1 VHLNHRPALAGSI
14 AGQSGIAPMGLVI
27 NSQNLCLPRHPG
39 GNGRHCSHCV
49 FGKGGFAAYGFSC
62 DAWWQRNRGGRHC
75 VWYWQQRLTRELA
88 AVESLTITAWQEEE
102 PKHTDADTRQRRILA
117 QQQQRFDAV
126 RQAVAEK
133 TRVAES
139 LESLRR
145 DLNLRVHKE
154 YRGVTEGLLRIQAL
168 EQALRSATQLLDST
182 QKSQRAGVRTMLD
195 VLNAEQQLVNVN
207 RDLIQA
213 RYVYLM
219 SRLRLSSLAGVD
231 AVTSVSEINR
241 AFNP

>member
-1 VHLNHRPALAGSI
+1 LDAIAQWSNSGNENMTRLNSRFESKAL
-14 AGQSGIAPMGLVI
+14 GLQLSMPLYQGGAV
-27 NSQNLCLPRHPG
+27 NSQ
-39 GNGRHCSHCV
+39 
-49 FGKGGFAAYGFSC
+49 
-62 DAWWQRNRGGRHC
+62 
-75 VWYWQQRLTRELA
+75 
-88 AVESLTITAWQEEE
+88 
-102 PKHTDADTRQRRILA
+102 
-117 QQQQRFDAV
+117 V

-133 TRVAES
+133 TRVEES

-154 YRGVTEGLLRIQAL
+154 YRGVTEGLLRIRAL

-182 QKSQRAGVRTMLD
+182 QKSQRAGFRTMLD
-195 VLNAEQQLVNVN
+195 VLNAEQQLVTVN

-231 AVTSVSEINR
+231 AVTAITEINR
-241 AFNP
+241 AFSP

>member
-1 VHLNHRPALAGSI
+1 
-14 AGQSGIAPMGLVI
+14 
-27 NSQNLCLPRHPG
+27 
-39 GNGRHCSHCV
+39 
-49 FGKGGFAAYGFSC
+49 
-62 DAWWQRNRGGRHC
+62 
-75 VWYWQQRLTRELA
+75 
-88 AVESLTITAWQEEE
+88 
-102 PKHTDADTRQRRILA
+102 
-117 QQQQRFDAV
+117 
-126 RQAVAEK
+126 VAEK
-133 TRVAES
+133 TRVEES

-154 YRGVTEGLLRIQAL
+154 YRGVTEGLLRIRAL

-195 VLNAEQQLVNVN
+195 VLNVEQQLVTVN

-231 AVTSVSEINR
+231 AVTAVTEINQ
-241 AFNP
+241 AFAP